1 MGNPA
6 TPARTVPI
14 GIVLRRMPGATRWVR
29 HTWRAVAAI
38 PGAGPASP
46 CAPSEGDSVEI
57 HAATLTLALWRS
69 DTEAYR
75 VALAARSPS
84 LFVVLRPA
92 AAAVG
97 APRPVLVTASPY
109 EAQDYA
115 DSADDVVEPVPMPP
129 AIAALLSAFCRE
141 HHEEEAFV
149 KRRRDRARVD
159 RSEEGVGDAR
169 IRQAADVYRAP
180 AAKRGAA

>member
-14 GIVLRRMPGATRWVR
+14 GIVLRRTPGATRWVR

-38 PGAGPASP
+38 PGAGPAVP
-46 CAPSEGDSVEI
+46 CAPSEGGASEI

-84 LFVVLRPA
+84 LYVVLRPGRVA
-92 AAAVG
+92 DAT
-97 APRPVLVTASPY
+97 PRPLLVTASPY

-115 DSADDVVEPVPMPP
+115 DSSEDVVEPVPMP
-129 AIAALLSAFCRE
+129 AAVAALLSGFVEE
-141 HHEEEAFV
+141 HHEDEAFV

-159 RSEEGVGDAR
+159 LAENGVGDPR